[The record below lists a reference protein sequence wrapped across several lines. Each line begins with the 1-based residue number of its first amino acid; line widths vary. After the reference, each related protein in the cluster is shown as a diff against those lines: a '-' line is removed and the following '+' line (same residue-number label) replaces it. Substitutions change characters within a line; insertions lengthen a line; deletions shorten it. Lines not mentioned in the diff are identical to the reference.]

1 MSGWQWRPAEG
12 SAPPLL
18 SVWVSLTPAESLD
31 MLGGFHC
38 AFLDK
43 RADFMSDKRLSERF
57 ETAIGALA
65 ARNHRKP
72 WQALL
77 LAAVLVAVGSYFSG
91 KLTLNAD
98 LTALLPRS
106 FTSVQDLEKLRQRF
120 GGQGN
125 VVVAGLGAEPEAL
138 KRFADDMAPRLAQLS
153 EVRYVNY
160 QRPRPFFEEHALYY
174 VDVPDLKTILER
186 IDARIRWEKEQANP
200 LFVRLDEDPA
210 PPVDFSDIEQKYTGG
225 ASQRL
230 SGEGDL
236 YYLDPQERMV
246 VLLLKPKGSSA
257 DLNYAKKVVGQVEE
271 FLAHQDLSKYG
282 PGFTTAITGNYK
294 KKIDQQK
301 VITGDLG
308 RASGIALAL
317 LVLYLAFHFR
327 SAWSVAFTMA
337 PVVASL
343 SWTYGFVGA
352 VYGQVNLLTG
362 FLGAVLGGLGV
373 EHGIHLLG
381 RYATLRSEG
390 QDSLAAVRE
399 SFRHTGFSAL
409 IAAVVA
415 ALTFL
420 SLSISEFIAFREFGV
435 IAAIGMILSIVSY
448 VLILPA
454 MLGLASRLGWKPGV
468 HEASAGPLA
477 LLARWLPQ
485 HYRAVAIVVGV
496 GMVALISQAWRVSF
510 NYDSTKLDD
519 VTLPSVRLDR
529 RMDKILGYSQSP
541 VVVLTDTHA
550 MEREVVRE
558 LQARKEKQ
566 GKNSTIDFVGS
577 VADLV
582 PQHQQEK
589 QSILQAIHQRLERL
603 DPQRLPEDV
612 RPNVERALK
621 MSSAKPFQRDTLPEA
636 VRRQFEGMNGDSGGV
651 VLVYAAVNLA
661 DGAGTRR
668 FAKEVRGMQMP
679 DGSRVSATGESLIL
693 ADILDM
699 VAHDGPEIL
708 GAAVLSVL
716 LAMWVTLGRLRT
728 ALICMMPTLVSVA
741 GLVGL
746 MALLDLQ
753 FNYLNLVVLP
763 VLVGTTV
770 DAGVHLVQRLS
781 EPDSDF
787 ITVYAETGRAITGG
801 LLTSA
806 IGFLALILARHPGLN
821 SIGTLANLGFG
832 VNILIVL
839 VGFPAFLLLVE
850 RWRRKHHVVE
860 EGAPPAEESA
870 AGRG

>member
-1 MSGWQWRPAEG
+1 
-12 SAPPLL
+12 
-18 SVWVSLTPAESLD
+18 
-31 MLGGFHC
+31 
-38 AFLDK
+38 
-43 RADFMSDKRLSERF
+43 MSDKRLSERF

-77 LAAVLVAVGSYFSG
+77 LAGVLVAVGSFFTG

-106 FTSVQDLEKLRQRF
+106 FSSVQDLEKLRKRF

-138 KRFADDMAPRLAQLS
+138 KRFADDMAPQLAQLA

-174 VDVPDLKTILER
+174 VDVPDLKTIQER
-186 IDARIRWEKEQANP
+186 IDARILWEKQQANP
-200 LFVRLDEDPA
+200 LFVRLDEEPA
-210 PPVDFSDIEQKYTGG
+210 PSLDFSDIEQKYTGG
-225 ASQRL
+225 ASQRFAGTG
-230 SGEGDL
+230 SGQGSAAGEL
-236 YYLDPQERMV
+236 YYLDPEERMV

-257 DLNYAKKVVGQVEE
+257 DLNYAKKVVGQVEA
-271 FLAHQDLSKYG
+271 FLAQQDLSKYG

-308 RASGIALAL
+308 RASGIALVL

-390 QDSLAAVRE
+390 QESLAAVRE

-435 IAAIGMILSIVSY
+435 IAAIGMVLSIVSY

-454 MLGLASRLGWKPGV
+454 MLGLASRMGWTPGV

-477 LLARWLPQ
+477 VLARWLPQ
-485 HYRAVAIVVGV
+485 HYRAVSIAVGV
-496 GMVALISQAWRVSF
+496 SMVALISQAWRVSF

-519 VTLPSVRLDR
+519 VSLPSVRLDR

-541 VVVLTDTHA
+541 VVVLTDTQA
-550 MEREVVRE
+550 QELEVVRE

-566 GKNSTIDFVGS
+566 GKDSTIDFVGS

-582 PQHQQEK
+582 PGQQQEK
-589 QSILQAIHQRLERL
+589 QVILQAIHRKLEGLDLNRLS
-603 DPQRLPEDV
+603 DTV
-612 RPNVERALK
+612 RPDVERALK
-621 MSSAKPFQRDTLPEA
+621 MSAAQPFARETLPEA
-636 VRRQFEGMNGDSGGV
+636 VRRQFEGMSGDAGGV

-668 FAKEVRGMQMP
+668 FAKEVRGLQLP
-679 DGSRVSATGESLIL
+679 DGSNVSATGESLIL

-708 GAAVLSVL
+708 AAAVLSVL
-716 LAMWVTLGRLRT
+716 VAMWITLGRLRT

-746 MALLDLQ
+746 MAILDLQ

-770 DAGVHLVQRLS
+770 DAGVHLVQRLG

-787 ITVYAETGRAITGG
+787 ISVYAETGRAITGG

-860 EGAPPAEESA
+860 EGVPPAEEGA
-870 AGRG
+870 AGHQ